1 MYRTRLKQTQRAS
14 RGQGREQGLK
24 QRSLIKSPYSKK
36 AEEKRE
42 QEKGGESLRLPFSG
56 HRSIA
61 EAAAEASA
69 DGYARLALQGS
80 ASAVVTASNE
90 AATLPKVLFE
100 LGKLP
105 LREIIVVLNGCTDGS
120 FETVQRDPR
129 VIRLSFPMR
138 LGHDVGRAIG
148 AAVATG
154 DIILFMDGD
163 LPLPAEELAPFLL
176 AVDRG
181 ADVAL
186 NDISPFLPPFSRQDD
201 VTRSKS
207 YLNLSLGRPDLKAN
221 SMTAVPH
228 AISRRAL
235 AATGTS
241 ALVVPPKAQAIAM
254 VHGLNVCAPHSVNV
268 LRGNRIRSG
277 NTGAGNPV
285 ARLIIGDHI
294 EALGEAMKIMG
305 ARLGTTRLSRSEL
318 AKARNVP

>member
-1 MYRTRLKQTQRAS
+1 MYRTRLEPPRKTS
-14 RGQGREQGLK
+14 RRGGRKQGLK
-24 QRSLIKSPYSKK
+24 QRSFPKSSYL
-36 AEEKRE
+36 KRAAGKR
-42 QEKGGESLRLPFSG
+42 EKGGESLHHSVPE
-56 HRSIA
+56 HRSNA
-61 EAAAEASA
+61 VAAAGASA

-90 AATLPKVLFE
+90 EATLPKVLSE

-105 LREIIVVLNGCTDGS
+105 LKEIIVVLNGCTDGS

-129 VIRLSFPMR
+129 VITLNFPMR

-154 DIILFMDGD
+154 DIILFIDGD

-186 NDISPFLPPFSRQDD
+186 NDISPFLPPFSHQDD

-228 AISRRAL
+228 AISRKAL
-235 AATGTS
+235 AATGAS

-254 VHGLNVCAPHSVNV
+254 IHGLNVCAPHSVNV

-294 EALGEAMKIMG
+294 EALAEAMKTMG
-305 ARLGTTRLSRSEL
+305 PRLGTTRLSRSEL